1 MEKEAE
7 RRLSKKNSDRPS
19 DETSLVYMSENIDES
34 PFKDKKIN
42 EGVSSQPFIQVPS
55 FMTKNNTFFLKR
67 HPGQSASQGEPGA

>member
-1 MEKEAE
+1 
-7 RRLSKKNSDRPS
+7 
-19 DETSLVYMSENIDES
+19 MSENIDES

-67 HPGQSASQGEPGA
+67 HPGQGEGDA